1 MDASHVELRVLSSPR
16 EIDACIALQREVWG
30 AEFAEVVPRTILMIS
45 QRIGGVLAGAFGP
58 GDELVGFVFGLTGV
72 GKDGRLVHWSD
83 MAAVREPYRDRGIG
97 RRLKEFQRALLE
109 PLGVTRV
116 LWTFDPLVA
125 RNAHLNLNRL
135 GARVVEYVPDMYA
148 DTGSPLHRGLG
159 TDRFLV
165 EWEIGPGAS
174 GPAPL
179 PPASDA
185 PIVNRRPDAAGDAEL
200 AVDLPPDAPLVRVEI
215 PDDIRAVQLSS
226 PDTAAKWRASTRPA
240 FLTLLQRGYRVAGF
254 TRDADAQ
261 RCFYV
266 LEKQ

>member
-72 GKDGRLVHWSD
+72 GRDGRLVHWSD

-109 PLGVTRV
+109 PLGVNRV

-165 EWEIGPGAS
+165 EWEIGPGAP

-179 PPASDA
+179 PPWNDA
-185 PIVNRRPDAAGDAEL
+185 PIVNRRPDAAGDAAP
-200 AVDLPPDAPLVRVEI
+200 AVDLPPDAPVVRVEI

-240 FLTLLQRGYRVAGF
+240 FLALLQRGYRVAGL
-254 TRDADAQ
+254 TRDPDAR

-266 LEKQ
+266 LAKQ